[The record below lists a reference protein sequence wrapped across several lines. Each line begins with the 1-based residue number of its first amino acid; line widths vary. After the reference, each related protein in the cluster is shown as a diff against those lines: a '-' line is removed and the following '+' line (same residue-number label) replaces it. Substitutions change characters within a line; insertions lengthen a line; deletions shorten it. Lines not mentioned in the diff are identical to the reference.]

1 MRLIIGAIVGGIVMF
16 CWGAFSHMVLPVAE
30 MGLKILPPAN
40 EAAVVAALKPNIPDA
55 GMYFIPGI
63 ENMKHATE
71 AEQAAWAK
79 KHEEG
84 PTALIIYRPTGQPI
98 MNPKQMLTELASNI
112 LAALI
117 VGIIF
122 MWSVASF
129 GKRVIIAVLIGLTG
143 WASICISY
151 WNWYQFPGAF
161 ILAELFDQVVS
172 WFLTG
177 LVLAFI
183 IKPRAG

>member
-1 MRLIIGAIVGGIVMF
+1 MRLIIAAIVGGIVMF
-16 CWGAFSHMVLPVAE
+16 AWGAFSHMVLPVAE
-30 MGLKILPPAN
+30 MGLKVLPN
-40 EAAVVAALKPNIPDA
+40 EATVVSALKTNIPER
-55 GMYFIPGI
+55 GMYFIPGL
-63 ENMKHATE
+63 ENMKSATE
-71 AEQAAWAK
+71 AEKEAWVK

-84 PTALIIYRPTGQPI
+84 PTALIIYQPAGGPF
-98 MNPKQMLTELASNI
+98 MPPSQLLTELASNI

-122 MWSVASF
+122 TWSVASF

-143 WASICISY
+143 WVSISISQ
-151 WNWYQFPGAF
+151 WNWYKFPKEF
-161 ILAELFDQVVS
+161 ILAECFDQVVG

-183 IKPRAG
+183 LKPRS